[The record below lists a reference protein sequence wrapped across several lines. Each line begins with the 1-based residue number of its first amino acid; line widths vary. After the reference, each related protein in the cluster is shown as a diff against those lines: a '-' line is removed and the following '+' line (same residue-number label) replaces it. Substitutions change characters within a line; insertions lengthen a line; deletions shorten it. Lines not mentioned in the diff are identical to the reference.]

1 MLSSLRCRH
10 TGAVPCQSPAN
21 RRPGKADCDRN
32 RDHHRHCF
40 TIKISHRLL
49 MFAIA
54 GLVDV
59 PDAWWHAVRSAVP
72 TTQLLAIP
80 CKEER
85 DKLPQTSLCHSRL
98 SEALDRIFKR
108 PLAFAIIC
116 PRLRE
121 ACIASDQDRISPA
134 SRPAALKRAHPA
146 APAAAMARPPS
157 PCFIAKIIK
166 EDAARAQ
173 FLRHIH
179 DVALRTVG
187 PSAGRLG
194 GRSPLLLA
202 RQVCSAV
209 LVKSRFER

>member
-1 MLSSLRCRH
+1 
-10 TGAVPCQSPAN
+10 
-21 RRPGKADCDRN
+21 
-32 RDHHRHCF
+32 
-40 TIKISHRLL
+40 

-146 APAAAMARPPS
+146 APAATMARPPS
-157 PCFIAKIIK
+157 PCDHC
-166 EDAARAQ
+166 EDNQGRCGPCAVSSPYSRCSAADCR
-173 FLRHIH
+173 
-179 DVALRTVG
+179 G

-202 RQVCSAV
+202 RQVCS
-209 LVKSRFER
+209 S